1 MKQLIKKYSILLI
14 SAFILARL
22 LTATIMAI
30 WPDILTKHNID
41 GSTTTF
47 SSDYIE
53 RLIEYL
59 MNIVF
64 IVLISSE
71 FKRQKIESIPILVV
85 TFFSSFTGVL
95 FFLIF
100 AAQNK
105 LTLITNER

>member
-14 SAFILARL
+14 SALILARL
-22 LTATIMAI
+22 LTAIIMVI
-30 WPDILTKHNID
+30 WPDILTKENID

-47 SSDYIE
+47 SSNYIV
-53 RLIEYL
+53 RIFEYL

-71 FKRQKIESIPILVV
+71 FKRQKIKSIPILVV
-85 TFFSSFTGVL
+85 TFFSSFIGVL

-100 AAQNK
+100 STQNN
-105 LTLITNER
+105 LISNTNKQ